1 MELRDQ
7 RHRRQS
13 RDGQR
18 RASGE
23 ASEFQIRGSKGR
35 QPMDGPPRLA
45 RRARLTRGSSVLN
58 EFQKNLKKSIDTLLR
73 IR

>member
-23 ASEFQIRGSKGR
+23 ASEFQIRGSKKQTTHGL
-35 QPMDGPPRLA
+35 PPSLGKA
-45 RRARLTRGSSVLN
+45 RAADARILCFKRIS
-58 EFQKNLKKSIDTLLR
+58 KKS
-73 IR
+73 